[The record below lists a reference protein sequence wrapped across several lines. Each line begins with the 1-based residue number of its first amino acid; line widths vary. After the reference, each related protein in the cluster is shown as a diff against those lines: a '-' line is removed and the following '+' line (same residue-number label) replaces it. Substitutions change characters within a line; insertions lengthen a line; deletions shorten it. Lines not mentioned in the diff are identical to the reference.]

1 MSWRLI
7 FFPLTCS
14 VRPNWEYQSLR
25 KNHRP
30 ACWSEPC
37 PFHCLLKKRHDKVKY
52 TRVHNIECCF
62 DLFNFCFCFLLLFRF
77 AFPKRSATVWHLGGI
92 NLPLIPAVIVRTFI
106 SFFFFFHPFISP
118 PLYTYP
124 YLPNDFQNSVGYDEH
139 FTGHFSSSAD
149 HVTRRENRGTHFEHQ
164 IVQEFRLAFF
174 EYAHLNHA

>member
-77 AFPKRSATVWHLGGI
+77 GFPKRSATVWHLGGI
-92 NLPLIPAVIVRTFI
+92 NLPLIPAVIFRTFI
-106 SFFFFFHPFISP
+106 SFFFPP
-118 PLYTYP
+118 PLLFPPYTHIRI
-124 YLPNDFQNSVGYDEH
+124 YLMTSRIPSAMMNISRATSPRRQIMSPGVKIEARILSTRSCRNSGWH
-139 FTGHFSSSAD
+139 S
-149 HVTRRENRGTHFEHQ
+149 
-164 IVQEFRLAFF
+164 
-174 EYAHLNHA
+174 LNMLT